1 MRNGLLL
8 IDKPEGMTSR
18 DVVNK
23 LNKVL
28 DTKKIGHTGT
38 LDPLAT
44 GLLVVCI
51 GRATKLVDVLTANKK
66 TYIATMKLGIKTDTA
81 DITGNVID
89 TKPFQ
94 ITEADIQSIFHS
106 LLGTHLQEVPIYS
119 AVKINGKKLYEY
131 AREGKEVELPKRE
144 VTIHQLNC
152 ISFQDDT
159 ITFEAEVSKGT
170 YIRALIE
177 EIAEKLHTVATMT
190 SLKRTKQGNFSIED
204 ACPLEEVTSS
214 TNLLT
219 IKEALQEFKQ
229 EQIPE
234 EYRTLILNGGKIPI
248 VLKEKTMYLNQE
260 IPIAIYEAK
269 SDVESGPYKML

>member
-1 MRNGLLL
+1 MKNGLLL

-23 LNKVL
+23 LNKVF

-44 GLLVVCI
+44 GLLVICI
-51 GRATKLVDVLTANKK
+51 GRATKLVDVLTANQK

-81 DITGNVID
+81 DSTGNIIE
-89 TKPFQ
+89 TKSFQ
-94 ITEADIQSIFHS
+94 ITEEDIQNVFHS

-119 AVKINGKKLYEY
+119 AVKVNGKKLYEY

-144 VTIHQLNC
+144 VTIYQLNL
-152 ISFQDDT
+152 ISFKDDT

-177 EIAEKLHTVATMT
+177 EIAERLRTVATMT
-190 SLKRTKQGNFSIED
+190 SLRRTRQGNFSVED
-204 ACPLEEVTSS
+204 AYLLENITSS
-214 TNLLT
+214 TELLT
-219 IKEALQEFKQ
+219 IKSALQEFKQ

-248 VLKEKTMYLNQE
+248 VLKEKTVYLDQE
-260 IPIAIYEAK
+260 NPIAIYEAK
-269 SDVESGPYKML
+269 NDLESGSYKML